1 MVTLTGLERTNM
13 TGDEL
18 LAYNAGGQRTEL
30 LRGRLVV
37 REPTGGAHAGVLF
50 ELSMAIGV
58 YLRTPNAAVGRVLVG
73 DPGVWLARDPDTVR
87 APDLAFVSRDRLVDE
102 EVPHGFL
109 TVIPDLAVEIRSPT
123 DRTGALLQKVGQ
135 WLDAGV
141 AMVWVIDP
149 VRRNAQCYAADGTI
163 ALVGEHDAIDGGAV
177 LPGLR
182 IPLASLWSDALG

>member
-1 MVTLTGLERTNM
+1 MDSARAPSVSFECHAHPTRTH
-13 TGDEL
+13 DRRR
-18 LAYNAGGQRTEL
+18 AAR
-30 LRGRLVV
+30 LRCR
-37 REPTGGAHAGVLF
+37 R
-50 ELSMAIGV
+50 
-58 YLRTPNAAVGRVLVG
+58 RVLMG

-87 APDLAFVSRDRLVDE
+87 APDLAFVSRDRLVDGA
-102 EVPHGFL
+102 VPDGFL

-149 VRRNAQCYAADGTI
+149 VRRHAQCYAADGTI